1 MRVLT
6 RPDLDGLTCAVLLK
20 VVEAV
25 DEVIFVEPHPFQ
37 TGQIEVRA
45 TDIVANLPYHPG
57 CGKWF
62 DHHAS
67 NALPPGTPF
76 VGAFHVDP
84 SAARTIFNH
93 YQDPRLERYR
103 ELLEAT
109 DKVDSAQL
117 SLEDVL
123 NPEGYVLLSLTLDPR
138 SNIDTEGGKYFYDL
152 LAWLA
157 TDDLSTLLSR
167 PAVAWRTQKLLAEQE
182 AFRACLQKHSFQDG
196 NVVITDFRAL
206 HPQPVGSRFLVY
218 ALFPTCDTSIKAY
231 PAHKNPGHVGLSIGH
246 SIFLKTQTVSAGAL
260 CAQFGGGGH
269 VGAGSCVVKAEVADE
284 ILQHMRQALRRV

>member
-6 RPDLDGLTCAVLLK
+6 RPDLDGLTCAVLLS
-20 VVEAV
+20 VVEKV
-25 DEVIFVEPHPFQ
+25 EEVVFVEPHPFQ
-37 TGQIEVRA
+37 TGQIEVRP
-45 TDIVANLPYHPG
+45 TDIVANLPYRPG

-93 YQDPRLERYR
+93 YRAPRLDRYQ

-117 SLEDVL
+117 TLEDVL
-123 NPEGYVLLSLTLDPR
+123 NPAGYVLLSLTLDPR
-138 SNIDTEGGKYFYDL
+138 SNLDSEGGRYFYEL
-152 LAWLA
+152 LDWLS
-157 TDDLSTLLSR
+157 TDDLPTLLQR
-167 PAVAWRTQKLLAEQE
+167 PSVAKRTQKLLQEQN
-182 AFRACLQKHSFQDG
+182 AFREALERHSFQDG
-196 NVVITDFRAL
+196 NVVVTDFRGL
-206 HPQPVGSRFLVY
+206 SPQPVGSRFLVY
-218 ALFPTCDTSIKAY
+218 ALYPDCNTSLKAY
-231 PAHKNPGHVGLSIGH
+231 PAHRNPGHVGLSIGH

-260 CAQFGGGGH
+260 CAEYGGGGH
-269 VGAGSCVVKAEVADE
+269 VGAGSCVVKAEAADD
-284 ILQHMRQALRRV
+284 IMLAMRRVLRR